1 MAELKR
7 YTSFE
12 ALKLDEK
19 PGNTD
24 LCENTIIAEF
34 EAFLKR
40 LQNEYSNKKK
50 IKKENGKKV
59 LLRIPNYPI
68 NKVSDLLPHHWTP
81 LT

>member
-1 MAELKR
+1 MAELKK

-19 PGNTD
+19 SANVNRPKDNI
-24 LCENTIIAEF
+24 LSEF

-50 IKKENGKKV
+50 TKTNNGKQ
-59 LLRIPNYPI
+59 PGQ
-68 NKVSDLLPHHWTP
+68 
-81 LT
+81 